1 MCGAGCEPNSVGNN
15 KPTTGFEPSSD
26 QLGSVGA
33 GLRFFRG
40 PLAATLDYGYIVT
53 GSKVPLTLN
62 SGAPKAGDDRVYVS
76 VSLRF

>member
-1 MCGAGCEPNSVGNN
+1 M
-15 KPTTGFEPSSD
+15 
-26 QLGSVGA
+26 

-53 GSKVPLTLN
+53 GSKVPLTFN
-62 SGAPKAGDDRVYVS
+62 SGAPKVGDDRLYVS